1 LICET
6 AQELIHGYLDGELDL
21 SRSLEVEQHMQ
32 ECQVCASAY
41 RNQTALRS
49 AFKNSS
55 LYYSAPETLEKRI
68 RASLR
73 REAKSEVGRRSF
85 GWRWLAV
92 GVALASV
99 LLMALVV
106 WRAVP
111 GLRPSGDDLLAQE
124 IVSNHV
130 RSLQLESHRADV
142 ISSDQHTVKPWFDGK
157 LDFAPPVKDFSSQ
170 GFPLIGGR
178 LEYLNNRA
186 VAALIYQRQ
195 KHFINLYIWPAE
207 QSPAEQRKAA
217 GEVPGKRQGYN
228 LLHWTNAGMNYWAIS
243 DLNGVEL
250 HEFARLVQEAQ

>member
-1 LICET
+1 ME
-6 AQELIHGYLDGELDL
+6 
-21 SRSLEVEQHMQ
+21 
-32 ECQVCASAY
+32 ECQVCAIAY

-49 AFKNSS
+49 AFKDRS
-55 LYYSAPETLEKRI
+55 LYHSAPAGLEKRI
-68 RASLR
+68 RSSVR

-85 GWRWLAV
+85 GWRWLPVA
-92 GVALASV
+92 VALACV
-99 LLMALVV
+99 LLMALVI
-106 WRAVP
+106 WQAVP
-111 GLRPSGDDLLAQE
+111 GLRPSGDELLARE
-124 IVSNHV
+124 MVSNHV
-130 RSLQLESHRADV
+130 RSLQLESHRTDV

-157 LDFAPPVKDFSSQ
+157 LDFAPPVKDFSAQ

-207 QSPAEQRKAA
+207 QSNAA
-217 GEVPGKRQGYN
+217 GEVATKRQGYN
-228 LLHWTNAGMNYWAIS
+228 LLSWTNSGMTFWAVS

>member
-1 LICET
+1 LSCQT
-6 AQELIHGYLDGELDL
+6 AQEFIHAYVDGELDL
-21 SRSLEVEQHMQ
+21 ARSLEVEQHMQ

-49 AFKNSS
+49 ALKDSS
-55 LYYSAPETLEKRI
+55 LYHSAPAGLEKRI
-68 RASLR
+68 RSSLR

-85 GWRWLAV
+85 GWRWLPV
-92 GVALASV
+92 GVALACV
-99 LLMALVV
+99 LLMALVI
-106 WRAVP
+106 WQAVP

-124 IVSNHV
+124 MVSNHV
-130 RSLQLESHRADV
+130 RSLQLESHRTDV

-178 LEYLNNRA
+178 LEYLNKRA
-186 VAALIYQRQ
+186 IAALIYQRQ
-195 KHFINLYIWPAE
+195 KHYINLYIWPAE
-207 QSPAEQRKAA
+207 QSNATS
-217 GEVPGKRQGYN
+217 EVATKRQGYN
-228 LLHWTNAGMNYWAIS
+228 LLHWTNSGMTYWAIS

>member
-1 LICET
+1 MSCQT
-6 AQELIHGYLDGELDL
+6 AKESIHPYVDGELDL
-21 SRSLEVEQHMQ
+21 ARSLEVEQHMQ
-32 ECQVCASAY
+32 ECQVCATAY
-41 RNQTALRS
+41 RNQIALRS
-49 AFKNSS
+49 SFKDGS
-55 LYYSAPETLEKRI
+55 LYHYAPPKLEKRI

-73 REAKSEVGRRSF
+73 REAKFEIGRRSL
-85 GWRWLAV
+85 GWRWLPM
-92 GVALASV
+92 GVALAFV
-99 LLMALVV
+99 LLIAFVI

-111 GLRPSGDDLLAQE
+111 GLRPSGDELLAQE

-157 LDFAPPVKDFSSQ
+157 LDFAPPVRDFASQ

-195 KHFINLYIWPAE
+195 KHYINLYIWPAD
-207 QSPAEQRKAA
+207 QSNA
-217 GEVPGKRQGYN
+217 GGEIATKRQGYN
-228 LLHWTNAGMNYWAIS
+228 LLHWTNSGMNYWAIS

-250 HEFARLVQEAQ
+250 HEFAQLVQKAQ

>member
-1 LICET
+1 MSCQIT
-6 AQELIHGYLDGELDL
+6 QEFLHAYLDGEVDL
-21 SRSLEVEQHMQ
+21 ARSLEVEQHMQ
-32 ECQVCASAY
+32 NCQVCASAY

-49 AFKNSS
+49 AFKDSS
-55 LYYSAPETLEKRI
+55 LYYSAPAKLEKRI
-68 RASLR
+68 RSSLR
-73 REAKSEVGRRSF
+73 REAKSEVGRRWF
-85 GWRWLAV
+85 DWRWLPI
-92 GVALASV
+92 GALALI
-99 LLMALVV
+99 LLLGFVI
-106 WRAVP
+106 WRAAP
-111 GLRPSGDDLLAQE
+111 GLRPAGDDLLAQE
-124 IVSNHV
+124 MVSNHV
-130 RSLQLESHRADV
+130 RSLQLESHRTDV

-207 QSPAEQRKAA
+207 QSNATS
-217 GEVPGKRQGYN
+217 EVATKRQGYN
-228 LLHWTNAGMNYWAIS
+228 LLHWTNSGMTYWAIS

>member
-1 LICET
+1 
-6 AQELIHGYLDGELDL
+6 LIHAYVDGELDL
-21 SRSLEVEQHMQ
+21 ARSLEVEQHIQ

-49 AFKNSS
+49 AFKDSS
-55 LYYSAPETLEKRI
+55 LYHSAPARLEKHI
-68 RASLR
+68 RSSLR
-73 REAKSEVGRRSF
+73 REAKSEFGLRSF
-85 GWRWLAV
+85 GWRWLPV
-92 GVALASV
+92 GVGLAVV
-99 LLMALVV
+99 LLMAFVM
-106 WRAVP
+106 WRAMP
-111 GLRPSGDDLLAQE
+111 GLRPSGDELLAQE

-130 RSLQLESHRADV
+130 RSLQLDNHRADV

-157 LDFAPPVKDFSSQ
+157 LDFAPPVKDFSNQ

-207 QSPAEQRKAA
+207 QSRAEQRKDA

-250 HEFARLVQEAQ
+250 HEFARLLQEAQ